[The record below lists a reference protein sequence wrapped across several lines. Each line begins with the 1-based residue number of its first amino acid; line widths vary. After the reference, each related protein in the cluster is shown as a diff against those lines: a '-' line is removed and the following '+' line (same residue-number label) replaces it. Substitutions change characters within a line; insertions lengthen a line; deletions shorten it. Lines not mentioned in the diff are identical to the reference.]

1 MKASP
6 QPGEVWHVDFGYD
19 AKPRYCLVVSV
30 PDPAVRLAIASVVQL
45 TTQYGG
51 TPYEV
56 TLPRVPWLRE
66 QSYCNAQSVQ
76 PVKWV
81 EFVRRAGQFDARVL
95 AEVRAALGL
104 WLGSQRQDGSPATTT
119 PELE

>member
-6 QPGEVWHVDFGYD
+6 QPGEVWTVDFGYD
-19 AKPRYCLVVSV
+19 GKVRSALVISV
-30 PDPAVRLAIASVVQL
+30 PDRNGRLAVASVVQI

-66 QSYCNAQSVQ
+66 QSYCNAQTVQ
-76 PVKWV
+76 PVAWR
-81 EFVRRAGQFDARVL
+81 EFQRKVGQFDSRVVQD
-95 AEVRAALGL
+95 VRAALL
-104 WLGSQRQDGSPATTT
+104 RWLGT
-119 PELE
+119 

>member
-1 MKASP
+1 MKGSP

-19 AKPRYCLVVSV
+19 A
-30 PDPAVRLAIASVVQL
+30 PDTAWWFLFRTRRRLA
-45 TTQYGG
+45 TQYGG
-51 TPYEV
+51 TRYEV

-104 WLGSQRQDGSPATTT
+104 WLGSQRQDGSPATNT